1 MTQRRNWL
9 DRRVF
14 LGGAAALGASAF
26 GGRARA
32 ADDAFNIGWI
42 RPTTGRLASSYAPLY
57 IGGLIAIDDINAS
70 GGVMGRKIVRQE
82 EDDEASPAREPAVI
96 KKLQESGVR
105 YICGPTGSSQS
116 LAALAVTTPAK
127 TITTMYAIAS
137 EAGDGTRYPWHYQ
150 CTFNSDLQAEMAS
163 RYLVETLK
171 LKKIGILQENTAY
184 GEQVVVA
191 CQTVLKKLGVT
202 PVGLEVFPITAP
214 DLNGYVG
221 NLRKAGADG
230 VLFWTGSTPITAKGF
245 NSMHGQKYYPA
256 IAGHSALFADSLL
269 DLVPPEALQNAA
281 GTYYKTLTWT
291 DKEAIGARQME
302 FAKKANA
309 FPETRETGVNVAASP
324 FYDFLHMLRAA
335 IESEKFFDPEKV
347 KRAMDATKDYNGLLG
362 TLNFTAANHAA
373 ISIEDMTM
381 ATLLSGRDPT
391 AMAVFRKRAV

>member
-1 MTQRRNWL
+1 MTIRRNAL
-9 DRRVF
+9 DRRTF
-14 LGGAAALGASAF
+14 LGGVAALGASAV
-26 GGRARA
+26 GGRAFA
-32 ADDAFNIGWI
+32 ADDAFNIGWV

-57 IGGLIAIDDINAS
+57 IGGLIAIDEINAA
-70 GGVMGRKIVRQE
+70 GGIMGKKIARQE

-96 KKLQESGVR
+96 KKLQEGGIR

-184 GEQVVVA
+184 GEQVVAA
-191 CQTVLKKLGVT
+191 CQTVLKKLGVAA
-202 PVGLEVFPITAP
+202 VGVEVFPITAP

-230 VLFWTGSTPITAKGF
+230 VLYWTGSTPITAKGF
-245 NSMHGQKYYPA
+245 NSMHAQKYYPA

-269 DLVPPEALQNAA
+269 DLVPAEALQNAA
-281 GTYYKTLTWT
+281 GTYYKTLTWS
-291 DKEAIGARQME
+291 DKEDIGARQME
-302 FAKKANA
+302 FAKKANVY
-309 FPETRETGVNVAASP
+309 PETKETGVNVAASP

-335 IESEKFFDPEKV
+335 IEQKNSFEPEKV
-347 KRAMDATKDYNGLLG
+347 KRAMDAVRDYDGLLG
-362 TLNFTAANHAA
+362 KLNFSEKNHAA

-381 ATLLSGRDPT
+381 ATLLSGRDPKS
-391 AMAVFRKRAV
+391 MAVFRKRAI

>member
-1 MTQRRNWL
+1 MTNQRNTL
-9 DRRVF
+9 DRRLF
-14 LGGAAALGASAF
+14 LGGVAALGANALV
-26 GGRARA
+26 RPALA
-32 ADDAFNIGWI
+32 ADDVFSLGWV

-57 IGGLIAIDDINAS
+57 IGGLIAIDEINAA
-70 GGVMGRKIVRQE
+70 GGVMGRKIARQE

-96 KKLQESGVR
+96 KKLQEGGVR

-116 LAALAVTTPAK
+116 LAALAVTTASK

-184 GEQVVVA
+184 GEQVVAA
-191 CQTVLKKLGVT
+191 CQTILKQLGVA
-202 PVGLEVFPITAP
+202 PVGVEVFPITAP

-245 NSMHGQKYYPA
+245 NSMHVQKYYPA
-256 IAGHSALFADSLL
+256 IAGHSSLFADSLL
-269 DLVPPEALQNAA
+269 DLVPAEALQNAA
-281 GTYYKTLTWT
+281 GTYYKTLTWS
-291 DKEAIGARQME
+291 DKEDIGNRQME
-302 FAKKANA
+302 FARKANA
-309 FPETRETGVNVAASP
+309 FPETKETGVNVAASP
-324 FYDFLHMLRAA
+324 FYDFLYMVRAA
-335 IESEKFFDPEKV
+335 IESEKSFEPEKV
-347 KRAMDATKDYNGLLG
+347 KRAMDATKDYKGLLG
-362 TLNFTAANHAA
+362 NLSFTPTNHAA

-381 ATLLSGRDPT
+381 ATLLSGRDPK
-391 AMAVFRKRAV
+391 AMAVFRKRAI

>member
-1 MTQRRNWL
+1 MTMLRKSI
-9 DRRVF
+9 DRRLF
-14 LGGAAALGASAF
+14 LGGAAALGA
-26 GGRARA
+26 GGLMRPALA
-32 ADDAFNIGWI
+32 ADDVFHVGWV

-57 IGGLIAIDDINAS
+57 IGGLVAIDEINAT
-70 GGVMGRKIVRQE
+70 GGVMGRKIARQE
-82 EDDEASPAREPAVI
+82 EDDEASPAREPAVV
-96 KKLQESGVR
+96 KKLQESGVQ

-116 LAALAVTTPAK
+116 LAALAVTTPSK

-163 RYLVETLK
+163 RHLVETMK

-184 GEQVVVA
+184 GEQVVAA
-191 CQTVLKKLGVT
+191 CQTVLKKLGVA
-202 PVGLEVFPITAP
+202 PVGVEVFPITAP

-245 NSMHGQKYYPA
+245 NSMNSQKYYPA

-269 DLVPPEALQNAA
+269 DLVPPEALQNAV

-291 DKEAIGARQME
+291 DREEIGSRQME
-302 FAKKANA
+302 FARKANG
-309 FPETRETGVNVAASP
+309 FPETKEAGVNVAGSP
-324 FYDFLHMLRAA
+324 FYDFLYMVRAA
-335 IESEKFFDPEKV
+335 IEQEKSFDPQKV
-347 KRAMDATKDYNGLLG
+347 KRAMDATREYKGLLG
-362 TLNFTAANHAA
+362 SLNFTPTNHAA

-381 ATLLSGRDPT
+381 ATLLSARDPK
-391 AMAVFRKRAV
+391 AMNVFRKRAA